1 MFRVNSEPYPDSL
14 SFDLLIEYSD
24 ALNKDQV
31 MLDTMFEEVFAAIR
45 EDNPTRILFI
55 SPRGRSS
62 PGNLV
67 DLSIPSRGGR
77 YLMAEW
83 HFSHRDQVK
92 PTRRSCERPGLLLK
106 KNYSG

>member
-62 PGNLV
+62 PGILV
-67 DLSIPSRGGR
+67 TVVLSAFKSQDFQLQAVG
-77 YLMAEW
+77 
-83 HFSHRDQVK
+83 
-92 PTRRSCERPGLLLK
+92 
-106 KNYSG
+106 

>member
-83 HFSHRDQVK
+83 HFYASGPSK
-92 PTRRSCERPGLLLK
+92 TNPTKL
-106 KNYSG
+106 